1 MSVPTVTEAGP
12 ARAAKPPG
20 PTTVRSR
27 RVDRTYYLMLLPAL
41 LLFTVF
47 ITLTGLVG
55 MFYSLTNYAGF
66 GDWKFIGLRNY
77 TSMFSDPRILESYW
91 FTIWFAVLTTVVVN
105 AVALLLA
112 LGLNGRIKWKT
123 GLRGIYFIPMVLS
136 GIVIAYV
143 FNYLFSN
150 AIPQIATQ
158 LGWAGG
164 ETSILA
170 NENWAWLAI
179 VIVTA
184 WQAIPGA
191 VIIYLAG
198 LMAIPTETYEAAQLD
213 GAGAWRRFRSIT
225 FPLLFGYV
233 IINTILGFKGFLNAY
248 DIIVGLT
255 GGGPGTSTMSVAMT
269 IFGGLNGGE
278 YAFQM
283 ANAPVRRRPSRHRR
297 AGTRS
302 TGPRP
307 LCWPWAPWWCSYRST
322 SPSPW
327 R

>member
-283 ANAPVRRRPSRHRR
+283 ANAVIFFVFTVLVSLLQLLFVRNREVNLS
-297 AGTRS
+297 
-302 TGPRP
+302 
-307 LCWPWAPWWCSYRST
+307 
-322 SPSPW
+322 
-327 R
+327 

>member
-12 ARAAKPPG
+12 TRAAKQPS

-27 RVDRTYYLMLLPAL
+27 KVDRTYHLMLLPAL

-91 FTIWFAVLTTVVVN
+91 FTTWFAVLTTVVVN

-170 NENWAWLAI
+170 NEKWAWLAI

-233 IINTILGFKGFLNAY
+233 VINTILGFKGFLNAY

-283 ANAPVRRRPSRHRR
+283 ANAVIFFIFTVLVSLLQLLFVRNREVNLS
-297 AGTRS
+297 
-302 TGPRP
+302 
-307 LCWPWAPWWCSYRST
+307 
-322 SPSPW
+322 
-327 R
+327 

>member
-20 PTTVRSR
+20 PTPVRSR
-27 RVDRTYYLMLLPAL
+27 KVDRTYYLMLLPAL

-150 AIPQIATQ
+150 AIPRIATQ

-225 FPLLFGYV
+225 FPLLVGYV
-233 IINTILGFKGFLNAY
+233 VINTILGFKGFLNAY

-269 IFGGLNGGE
+269 IFGGLNGGD

-283 ANAPVRRRPSRHRR
+283 ANAVIFFIFTVLVSLLQLLFVRNREVNLS
-297 AGTRS
+297 
-302 TGPRP
+302 
-307 LCWPWAPWWCSYRST
+307 
-322 SPSPW
+322 
-327 R
+327 